1 MAFFLQMGN
10 ALGVCETIYK
20 VEYKGKVLLGEIWL
34 ASQNVTTRVSLLYL
48 EPAQTTTEVSCK
60 SLQWDRQQAQP
71 N

>member
-1 MAFFLQMGN
+1 MGN
-10 ALGVCETIYK
+10 ALGVCEAMYK
-20 VEYKGKVLLGEIWL
+20 LKYEENELLGEIWL